1 MTFRTRFAPSP
12 TGPLHLGH
20 AYSALL
26 AHNAAR
32 RHGGA
37 FLVRI
42 ENLDQS
48 RVRPE
53 WEELIYQDL
62 EWLGITWDEAPIKQ
76 SERKDAYLSVLTGLP
91 PPIPTFTCTC
101 NRRDIQQAM
110 GAPHAEDMAFG
121 PDGLIY
127 PGTCRAHHYNP
138 HSGDLDTLN
147 LRLSLNQIKH
157 EINPVTHS
165 EYSDIS
171 FSYQAKKSITLT
183 EFQDRIGEVVLWRK
197 GYAAYHLASV
207 IDDAHQGITHVI
219 RGQDLIEATH
229 IHVLLQN
236 LLGVTTPV
244 YHHHGL
250 IRDENGKRLAKRHDA
265 KAIRKYRADG
275 ATPADI
281 RRMVGL

>member
-1 MTFRTRFAPSP
+1 
-12 TGPLHLGH
+12 LGH

-26 AHNAAR
+26 AHDAAR

-76 SERKDAYLSVLTGLP
+76 SERKDAYLSVLTGLS

-110 GAPHAEDMAFG
+110 GAPHAEDMALG

-171 FSYQAKKSITLT
+171 FSYQAQKSITLT

-207 IDDAHQGITHVI
+207 IDDANQGITHVI

>member
-26 AHNAAR
+26 AYDAAQH
-32 RHGGA
+32 HGGA
-37 FLVRI
+37 FLLRI
-42 ENLDQS
+42 EDLDQS

-62 EWLGITWDEAPIKQ
+62 EWLGITWDENPIKQ
-76 SERKDAYLSVLTGLP
+76 SERKDAYLSVLNEFP
-91 PPIPTFTCTC
+91 PAIPTFTCTC

-127 PGTCRAHHYNP
+127 PGTCRAHHYDP
-138 HSGDLDTLN
+138 HSKDLDALN
-147 LRLSLNQIKH
+147 LRLSFTQIQH
-157 EINPVTHS
+157 DIPPITHS

-171 FSYQAKKSITLT
+171 FSEQTQKSMTLT
-183 EFQDRIGEVVLWRK
+183 KFQETIGEVVLCRK

-207 IDDAHQGITHVI
+207 IDDAYQGITHVI
-219 RGQDLIEATH
+219 RGQDLREATH
-229 IHVLLQN
+229 IHVLLQI
-236 LLGVTTPV
+236 LLGSPTPA
-244 YHHHGL
+244 YHHHDL
-250 IRDENGKRLAKRHDA
+250 IRDEHGKRLAKRHDA
-265 KAIRKYRADG
+265 KAIRKYREDG

>member
-26 AHNAAR
+26 AHDAAR

-42 ENLDQS
+42 EDLDQS

-76 SERKDAYLSVLTGLP
+76 SERKDAYLSVLTGLSP
-91 PPIPTFTCTC
+91 VIPTFTCTC

-138 HSGDLDTLN
+138 HSGDLDNLN

-250 IRDENGKRLAKRHDA
+250 IRDENGKRLAKRHEA
-265 KAIRKYRADG
+265 KAIRKYREDG

>member
-1 MTFRTRFAPSP
+1 
-12 TGPLHLGH
+12 LGH

-26 AHNAAR
+26 AHDAAR
-32 RHGGA
+32 HHGGA
-37 FLVRI
+37 FLLRI
-42 ENLDQS
+42 EDLDQS

-53 WEELIYQDL
+53 WEELVYQDL
-62 EWLGITWDEAPIKQ
+62 KWLGITWDEKPIKQ
-76 SERKDAYLSVLTGLP
+76 SERKDAYLSVLSGVSP
-91 PPIPTFTCTC
+91 AIPTFTCTC

-127 PGTCRAHHYNP
+127 PGTCRAHHYEP
-138 HSGDLDTLN
+138 HNGDLDTLN
-147 LRLSLNQIKH
+147 LRLSLTQIQH
-157 EINPVTHS
+157 EINPITHL
-165 EYSDIS
+165 ENSDIS
-171 FSYQAKKSITLT
+171 FSNQTLKSMSFS

-207 IDDAHQGITHVI
+207 MDDAHQGITHVI
-219 RGQDLIEATH
+219 RGQDLMEATH

-236 LLGVTTPV
+236 LLGLPTPA

-265 KAIRKYRADG
+265 KAIRKYREDG

>member
-26 AHNAAR
+26 AHDAAR

-37 FLVRI
+37 FLLRI
-42 ENLDQS
+42 EDLDQS
-48 RVRPE
+48 RVRAE
-53 WEELIYQDL
+53 WEELIYLDL
-62 EWLGITWDEAPIKQ
+62 KWLGITWDEEPIKQ
-76 SERKDAYLSVLTGLP
+76 SERKDAYLSVLAGKSP
-91 PPIPTFTCTC
+91 AIPTFTCTC
-101 NRRDIQQAM
+101 NRRDIHQAM

-127 PGTCRAHHYNP
+127 PGTCRAHHYDP
-138 HSGDLDTLN
+138 RYGDLDTLN
-147 LRLSLNQIKH
+147 LRLSLNLIQHNITS
-157 EINPVTHS
+157 IIHS

-171 FSYQAKKSITLT
+171 FFNHILSSMTLA

-207 IDDAHQGITHVI
+207 MDDAHQGITHII
-219 RGQDLIEATH
+219 RGQDLMEATH
-229 IHVLLQN
+229 IHVLLQT
-236 LLGVTTPV
+236 LLGVPTPA
-244 YHHHGL
+244 YHHHDL

-265 KAIRKYRADG
+265 KAIRKYREDG

>member
-26 AHNAAR
+26 AYDAAR
-32 RHGGA
+32 HHGGT
-37 FLVRI
+37 FLLRI
-42 ENLDQS
+42 EDLDQS

-62 EWLGITWDEAPIKQ
+62 EWLGITWDENPIKQ
-76 SERKDAYLSVLTGLP
+76 SERTDAYRRVLHGP
-91 PPIPTFTCTC
+91 CMRIPTFTCTC

-110 GAPHAEDMAFG
+110 AAPHDEDTAYG

-127 PGTCRAHHYNP
+127 PGTCRAHRTDQHT
-138 HSGDLDTLN
+138 GDIDTMN
-147 LRLSLNQIKH
+147 LRLSLSDIKD
-157 EINPVTHS
+157 ELDRITHS
-165 EYSDIS
+165 ENSDIS
-171 FSYQAKKSITLT
+171 FTDMLTKSITLT
-183 EFQDRIGEVVLWRK
+183 DFQNTIGEAVLWRK

-219 RGQDLIEATH
+219 RGKDLKDATH

-236 LLGVTTPV
+236 LLGLQTPA
-244 YHHHGL
+244 YHHHAL
-250 IRDENGKRLAKRHDA
+250 IVDDTGKRLAKRHDA
-265 KAIRKYRADG
+265 KAIRKYREDG

>member
-26 AHNAAR
+26 AYDAAQH
-32 RHGGA
+32 HGGA
-37 FLVRI
+37 FLLRI
-42 ENLDQS
+42 EDLDQS

-62 EWLGITWDEAPIKQ
+62 EWLGITWDEDPIKQ
-76 SERKDAYLSVLTGLP
+76 SERKDAYLSVLTGVSP
-91 PPIPTFTCTC
+91 AIPTFTCIC
-101 NRRDIQQAM
+101 NRRDILQAI
-110 GAPHAEDMAFG
+110 GAPHAEDMVFG

-127 PGTCRAHHYNP
+127 PGTCRAHRYDP
-138 HSGDLDTLN
+138 HNGDLDTLN
-147 LRLSLNQIKH
+147 LRLSLKQIQH
-157 EINPVTHS
+157 DFTPITHS

-171 FSYQAKKSITLT
+171 FFNHILSSMTLA

-207 IDDAHQGITHVI
+207 IDDAHQGITNVV
-219 RGQDLIEATH
+219 RGQDLREATH

-236 LLGVTTPV
+236 LLGLPTPA
-244 YHHHGL
+244 YHHHDL

-265 KAIRKYRADG
+265 KAIRKYREDG

>member
-26 AHNAAR
+26 AYDAAR
-32 RHGGA
+32 RHGGTF
-37 FLVRI
+37 FLRI
-42 ENLDQS
+42 EDLDQS

-62 EWLGITWDEAPIKQ
+62 EWLGIRWDEDPIKQ
-76 SERKDAYLSVLTGLP
+76 SQRKEAYFSVLTGLP
-91 PPIPTFTCTC
+91 PAIPTFICTC
-101 NRRDIQQAM
+101 NRRDIQHAM
-110 GAPHAEDMAFG
+110 GAPHIEDTTIG

-127 PGTCRAHHYNP
+127 PGTCRTRHYDQ
-138 HSGDLDTLN
+138 SSQDLDTLI
-147 LRLSLNQIKH
+147 LRLSVSQIERK
-157 EINPVTHS
+157 IDLLMHS
-165 EYSDIS
+165 DYSDIS
-171 FSYQAKKSITLT
+171 FLSHIKKSMTLT
-183 EFQDRIGEVVLWRK
+183 DFRERIGEVVLWRR

-207 IDDAHQGITHVI
+207 IDDAYQGITHVI
-219 RGQDLIEATH
+219 RGHDLMEATH

-236 LLGVTTPV
+236 LLGLATPA
-244 YHHHGL
+244 YHHHDL

-265 KAIRKYRADG
+265 KAIRKYREDG
-275 ATPADI
+275 TSPADI